1 MPPDVPAVQALGL
14 RRTHRS
20 GRILTSALT
29 DATLTVRRGEV
40 VAVVGPSGS
49 GKSTL
54 LLLLA
59 GLDHPDAGTV
69 HIAGVAWTALRG
81 AQRAAFRRANCGFVV
96 QGMGLLAR
104 ATAAEN
110 VELPL
115 VLDRVDREERSR
127 RAAAALDRVGLAEHR
142 DKLPDQLSGGQL
154 QRVAIAR
161 ALVVD
166 PVVLLAD
173 EPTAKLDSA
182 TGQAV
187 TDLLLDAARERDT
200 AVVLVTHD
208 PAVAARGDRCAE
220 LRSGRLDPS

>member
-1 MPPDVPAVQALGL
+1 
-14 RRTHRS
+14 
-20 GRILTSALT
+20 
-29 DATLTVRRGEV
+29 
-40 VAVVGPSGS
+40 
-49 GKSTL
+49 
-54 LLLLA
+54 
-59 GLDHPDAGTV
+59 V

-96 QGMGLLAR
+96 QGMGLLAQ

-127 RAAAALDRVGLAEHR
+127 RAVAALDRVGLAEHR
-142 DKLPDQLSGGQL
+142 HKLPDQLSGGQL

-208 PAVAARGDRCAE
+208 PAVAARGDRRAE